1 MTVKLKKTHPDA
13 VIPRFAHGRG
23 DSGMDLHSVE
33 ATTLVPGER
42 KLVNTGIALQM
53 PEGMEGQVRPRS
65 GNALKRGLTVLN
77 SPGTIDSSYTG
88 DVGVILVNLSNT
100 LVTIEKGDK
109 IAQLVFAKV
118 EHPDLVEVEALGET
132 SRGASGF
139 GSTGV

>member
-1 MTVKLKKTHPDA
+1 MTVKIKKTHPDA

-33 ATTLVPGER
+33 ATTLLPGER
-42 KLVNTGIALQM
+42 KLVKTGISLQM
-53 PEGMEGQVRPRS
+53 PEGLEGQVRPRS

-88 DVGVILVNLSNT
+88 DVGVILVNLGDA

-118 EHPDLVEVEALGET
+118 EHPELVETDSLDDTV
-132 SRGASGF
+132 RGANGF